1 MSKYKRKHKKRLY
14 RYPEWIKLQIDNLKP
29 GEWFVIPAHIT
40 PSLNERNFRVMLSRM
55 NSQTSLNLKFH
66 KDGETYPGTVQWWVW
81 HDPSFKKHRQTNH
94 WNLDPSKV
102 QQLKQLRALNIQ
114 LKTHLENEDFPS
126 ATHIQS
132 QMDLIKN
139 QIEQPSPKLVY
150 RNKKSITHSLKTIL
164 EYLHLT
170 NEQWKRIDA
179 KDRIRLRV
187 QTDLKLKF
195 YGTMREG

>member
-1 MSKYKRKHKKRLY
+1 
-14 RYPEWIKLQIDNLKP
+14 
-29 GEWFVIPAHIT
+29 
-40 PSLNERNFRVMLSRM
+40 
-55 NSQTSLNLKFH
+55 
-66 KDGETYPGTVQWWVW
+66 
-81 HDPSFKKHRQTNH
+81 
-94 WNLDPSKV
+94 
-102 QQLKQLRALNIQ
+102 
-114 LKTHLENEDFPS
+114 
-126 ATHIQS
+126 
-132 QMDLIKN
+132 MDLIKN